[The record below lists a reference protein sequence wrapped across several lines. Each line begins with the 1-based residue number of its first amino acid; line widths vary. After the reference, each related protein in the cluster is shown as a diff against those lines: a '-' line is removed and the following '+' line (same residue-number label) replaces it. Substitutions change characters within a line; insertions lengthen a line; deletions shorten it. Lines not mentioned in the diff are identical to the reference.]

1 MLDALVRARPE
12 AYISPAG
19 MGRQVLIV
27 DDDQDGR
34 DALQELLRSWGYEV
48 AVAADGCEGI
58 TLALEQH
65 PDVVLLDIGLPDLD
79 GHEVARR
86 IRAGC
91 GHDAPAVIA
100 LTGSD
105 DDEAPGAD
113 TFDAYVRSS
122 PRNPMRSVSS
132 SRAP

>member
-1 MLDALVRARPE
+1 
-12 AYISPAG
+12 
-19 MGRQVLIV
+19 MGRQLLIV

-34 DALQELLRSWGYEV
+34 EALQELLRSWGYEAKV
-48 AVAADGCEGI
+48 AGDGCEAI
-58 TLALEQH
+58 TLALEH
-65 PDVVLLDIGLPDLD
+65 RPEVVLLDIGLPDMD

-91 GHDAPAVIA
+91 GRDGPAVIA

-113 TFDAYVRSS
+113 TFDAYVLKPAEPDALRL
-122 PRNPMRSVSS
+122 VVE
-132 SRAP
+132 RALKVRT

>member
-1 MLDALVRARPE
+1 
-12 AYISPAG
+12 
-19 MGRQVLIV
+19 MGTRVLIV
-27 DDDQDGR
+27 DYDQDAR
-34 DALQELLRSWGYEV
+34 DALRELLRSWGYEAKV
-48 AVAADGCEGI
+48 AGDGCEAV

-105 DDEAPGAD
+105 DDEAAAAD
-113 TFDAYVRSS
+113 TFDAYVLKPAEPDALRL
-122 PRNPMRSVSS
+122 VVE
-132 SRAP
+132 RALKARA